1 MPRRAQRVPQLPRSK
16 YNNRK
21 TEYKGHFYDS
31 AAEARQA
38 WELDVM
44 KDNKRILDWE
54 RQVRMP
60 IRVNGIKICD
70 LVLDFRVYVS
80 GRDNYF
86 LEVKGMETAVYKL
99 KLKLFRA
106 CYPNMAL
113 HVVKV

>member
-1 MPRRAQRVPQLPRSK
+1 MSK

-21 TEYKGHFYDS
+21 TEYKGHMYDS
-31 AAEARQA
+31 AAEAKQA

-44 KDNKRILDWE
+44 KANKRIFDWE

-60 IRVNGIKICD
+60 LRVKDIKICD
-70 LVLDFRVYVS
+70 LVLDFRVYDTANS
-80 GRDNYF
+80 SYF
-86 LEVKGMETAVYKL
+86 LEIKGMETAVYKL

-106 CYPNMAL
+106 CYPGLAL